1 MTTGKRMTWAAL
13 ACLAA
18 AAGAA
23 RAGDPAITAKQ
34 GLERLRRGNAA
45 YQAGKIDVSR
55 AGAERRAEVA
65 GGQHP
70 FATVLTCS
78 DSRVP
83 AELIFNQGL
92 GDLFVVRTAGAVAD
106 QAALGS
112 IEYAAEHLHVPLV
125 VVMGH
130 TSCGA
135 VKAAMETPAPA
146 KPEPAELNLERI
158 LSAIRPSLAHAAPT
172 GDRWVNSVY
181 ASVDQNLDDLMR
193 LSPVLAELGESGKA
207 MFVGAVYQ
215 LDSGRV
221 NFSDQAVLRARHGA
235 NAGLEFSVWP
245 DRQK

>member
-1 MTTGKRMTWAAL
+1 MATGKRMIRAAL
-13 ACLAA
+13 ACLAVA
-18 AAGAA
+18 AAAL
-23 RAGDPAITAKQ
+23 AGEPAVTAKQ

-65 GGQHP
+65 GSQHP

-106 QAALGS
+106 QVVLGS

-146 KPEPAELNLERI
+146 KPDPAGLNLERI
-158 LSAIRPSLAHAAPT
+158 LSAIRHGLEHAAPT
-172 GDRWVNSVY
+172 GDRWANSVY
-181 ASVDQNLDDLMR
+181 ASVDQNLDNIGR
-193 LSPVLAELGESGKA
+193 HSPVLAELGESGKVL
-207 MFVGAVYQ
+207 FVGAVYE
-215 LDSGRV
+215 LDSGKV
-221 NFSDQAVLRARHGA
+221 NFSDRAALPLRHSGNAARAV
-235 NAGLEFSVWP
+235 SVWP
-245 DRQK
+245 ERDK